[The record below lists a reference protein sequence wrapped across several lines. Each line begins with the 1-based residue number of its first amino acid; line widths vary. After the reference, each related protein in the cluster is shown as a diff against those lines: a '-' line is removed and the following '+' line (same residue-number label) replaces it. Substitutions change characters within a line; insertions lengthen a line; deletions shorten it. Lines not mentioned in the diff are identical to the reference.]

1 MKDSRTPNCISL
13 DQVIAAR
20 AIFDSKRAF
29 INCLSSI
36 DLEMRFRGT
45 ILCELDDLYQTPPK
59 QSLVSLCGRKKR
71 AVGEKNYM
79 SEKIFSRLK

>member
-45 ILCELDDLYQTPPK
+45 ILCEMDDLDQTRPK
-59 QSLVSLCGRKKR
+59 QTLIHSTVLEKR
-71 AVGEKNYM
+71 IVQAQSYI
-79 SEKIFSRLK
+79 S